1 MATAD
6 NDPIEIVIVDDP
18 KPPKPRYTEEGYDI
32 HISNRMTLRGSN
44 FDGLKHL
51 QPLRGFLEQVANGG

>member
-18 KPPKPRYTEEGYDI
+18 KPPKPRYPEEGYDL
-32 HISNRMTLRGSN
+32 HIAMRMTLRHSN

-51 QPLRGFLEQVANGG
+51 QPLRKFLEQVADGG